1 MIELKNVS
9 FKYELQENTLIKNI
23 NLTIDEGEFVGI
35 IGKNGSGKTTLCNII
50 RGIIP
55 DFIQGKISGDIII
68 DDKNIDDI
76 ERGEMAELVGFVFQ
90 NPFSQISGIKKTV
103 FEEIAYGLE
112 NLGVEREE
120 IIKRVEDVI
129 KLLKIEDLRDKAP
142 NELSGGQSQRV
153 AIASIIVMNPK
164 ILIFDEPTSQLDPL
178 GTQEV
183 FDILKLLK
191 SQNKTIILVE
201 HKIDMI
207 AEYADRVIVLDDGEI
222 LFDGDCHRILSNRK
236 IEEHNVS
243 MPIVSKLAHQ
253 INDRRQGFFKNIPIT
268 LEECK
273 RELEANWWA
282 N

>member
-9 FKYELQENTLIKNI
+9 FKYELQQEKTIKN
-23 NLTIDEGEFVGI
+23 LDLYVQQGEFIGI
-35 IGKNGSGKTTLCNII
+35 ISKNGSGKTTLCNII

-55 DFIQGKISGDIII
+55 DFVQGEISGDIII
-68 DDKNIDDI
+68 DNKNIDDI

-112 NLGVEREE
+112 NLGVPREE
-120 IIKRVEDVI
+120 IKQRVTDVI
-129 KLLKIEDLRDKAP
+129 KLLKIEDLQDKNP

-164 ILIFDEPTSQLDPL
+164 VLIFDEPTSQLDPL
-178 GTQEV
+178 GTEEI

-201 HKIDMI
+201 HKIDLI
-207 AEYADRVIVLDDGEI
+207 AEYADRVVVMDDGEI
-222 LFDGDCHRILSNRK
+222 IFNGETHEVLSNDK
-236 IEEHNVS
+236 IEESNVS
-243 MPIVSKLAHQ
+243 MPIVSKLAYKM
-253 INDRRQGFFKNIPIT
+253 NTVKPGFFKKVPIT
-268 LEECK
+268 LDECK
-273 RELEANWWA
+273 KELEED
-282 N
+282 

>member
-9 FKYELQENTLIKNI
+9 FKYELQEEKTIKN
-23 NLTIDEGEFVGI
+23 LDLYVKQGEFVGI

-55 DFIQGKISGDIII
+55 DFVQGEIAGSISI
-68 DDKNIDDI
+68 DNKNINDI

-112 NLGVEREE
+112 NLGVPREE
-120 IIKRVEDVI
+120 IRQRVTDVI
-129 KLLKIEDLRDKAP
+129 KLLKIEDLQDKNP

-164 ILIFDEPTSQLDPL
+164 VLIFDEPTSQLDPL
-178 GTQEV
+178 GTEEI

-201 HKIDMI
+201 HKIDLI
-207 AEYADRVIVLDDGEI
+207 AEYADRVVVMDDGEI
-222 LFDGDCHRILSNRK
+222 IFNGETHEVLSNDK
-236 IEEHNVS
+236 IEQHNVS
-243 MPIVSKLAHQ
+243 MPIVSKLAYKL
-253 INDRRQGFFKNIPIT
+253 NEEKPGFFKNIPIT
-268 LEECK
+268 LDECK
-273 RELEANWWA
+273 KELEEN
-282 N
+282 

>member
-1 MIELKNVS
+1 MIEIKNVS
-9 FKYELQENTLIKNI
+9 FKYELQEEKTIKN
-23 NLTIDEGEFVGI
+23 LDLYVKQGEFVGI

-55 DFIQGKISGDIII
+55 DFVQGEITGDISI
-68 DDKNIDDI
+68 DNKNIDDI

-112 NLGVEREE
+112 NLGVPRGE
-120 IIKRVEDVI
+120 IRQRVTDVI
-129 KLLKIEDLRDKAP
+129 KLLKIEDLQDKNP

-164 ILIFDEPTSQLDPL
+164 LLIFDEPTSQLDPL
-178 GTQEV
+178 GTEEI

-201 HKIDMI
+201 HKIDLI
-207 AEYADRVIVLDDGEI
+207 AEYADRVVVMDDGEI
-222 LFDGDCHRILSNRK
+222 IFNGETHEVLSNDK
-236 IEEHNVS
+236 IEQHNVS
-243 MPIVSKLAHQ
+243 MPIVSKLAYKL
-253 INDRRQGFFKNIPIT
+253 NEEKPGFFKNIPIT
-268 LEECK
+268 LDECK
-273 RELEANWWA
+273 KELEEN
-282 N
+282 

>member
-9 FKYELQENTLIKNI
+9 FKYELQEEKTIKN
-23 NLTIDEGEFVGI
+23 LDLYLKQGEFVGI

-55 DFIQGKISGDIII
+55 DFVQGQISGDIVI
-68 DDKNIDDI
+68 DNKNIDDI

-90 NPFSQISGIKKTV
+90 NPFSQISGVKKTV

-112 NLGVEREE
+112 NLGVPREE
-120 IIKRVEDVI
+120 IRQRVTDVI
-129 KLLKIEDLRDKAP
+129 KLLKIEDLQDKNP

-164 ILIFDEPTSQLDPL
+164 VLIFDEPTSQLDPL
-178 GTQEV
+178 GTEEI

-201 HKIDMI
+201 HKIDLI
-207 AEYADRVIVLDDGEI
+207 AEYADRVVVMDDGEI
-222 LFDGDCHRILSNRK
+222 IFNGETHEVLSNDK
-236 IEEHNVS
+236 IEQHNVS
-243 MPIVSKLAHQ
+243 MPIVSKLAYKL
-253 INDRRQGFFKNIPIT
+253 NEEKPGFFKNIPIT
-268 LEECK
+268 LDECK
-273 RELEANWWA
+273 KELEEN
-282 N
+282 

>member
-9 FKYELQENTLIKNI
+9 FKYELQQEKTIKN
-23 NLTIDEGEFVGI
+23 LDLYVQQGEFIGI

-55 DFIQGKISGDIII
+55 DFVQGEISGDIII
-68 DDKNIDDI
+68 DNKNIDDI

-112 NLGVEREE
+112 NLGVPREE
-120 IIKRVEDVI
+120 IKQRVTDVI
-129 KLLKIEDLRDKAP
+129 KLLKIEDLQDKNP

-164 ILIFDEPTSQLDPL
+164 VLIFDEPTSQLDPL
-178 GTQEV
+178 GTEEI

-201 HKIDMI
+201 HKIDLI
-207 AEYADRVIVLDDGEI
+207 AEYADRVVVMDDGEI
-222 LFDGDCHRILSNRK
+222 IFNGETHEVLSNDK
-236 IEEHNVS
+236 IEESNVS
-243 MPIVSKLAHQ
+243 MPIVSKLAYKM
-253 INDRRQGFFKNIPIT
+253 NTVKPGFFKKVPIT
-268 LEECK
+268 LDECK
-273 RELEANWWA
+273 KELEED
-282 N
+282 

>member
-1 MIELKNVS
+1 MIEIKNVS
-9 FKYELQENTLIKNI
+9 FKYELQEEKTIKH
-23 NLTIDEGEFVGI
+23 LDLYVKQGEFVGI

-55 DFIQGKISGDIII
+55 DFVQGEITGSIYI
-68 DDKNIDDI
+68 DNKNINDI

-112 NLGVEREE
+112 NLGVPREE
-120 IIKRVEDVI
+120 IRQRVTDVI
-129 KLLKIEDLRDKAP
+129 KLLKIEDLQDKNP

-164 ILIFDEPTSQLDPL
+164 VLIFDEPTSQLDPL
-178 GTQEV
+178 GTEEI

-201 HKIDMI
+201 HKIDLI
-207 AEYADRVIVLDDGEI
+207 AEYADRVVVMDDGEI
-222 LFDGDCHRILSNRK
+222 IFNGETHEILSDRK
-236 IEEHNVS
+236 IEDHNVS
-243 MPIVSKLAHQ
+243 MPIVSKLAYKL
-253 INDRRQGFFKNIPIT
+253 NDEKQGFFKNIPIT
-268 LEECK
+268 LDECK
-273 RELEANWWA
+273 KELEED
-282 N
+282 

>member
-9 FKYELQENTLIKNI
+9 FKYELQEEKTIKN
-23 NLTIDEGEFVGI
+23 LDLYVKQGEFVGI

-55 DFIQGKISGDIII
+55 DFVQGEITGNIII
-68 DDKNIDDI
+68 DNKDINDI
-76 ERGEMAELVGFVFQ
+76 ERGEMSELVGFVFQ

-112 NLGVEREE
+112 NLGVPREE
-120 IIKRVEDVI
+120 IRQRVTDVI
-129 KLLKIEDLRDKAP
+129 KLLKIEDLQDKNP

-164 ILIFDEPTSQLDPL
+164 VLIFDEPTSQLDPL
-178 GTQEV
+178 GTEEI

-201 HKIDMI
+201 HKIDLI
-207 AEYADRVIVLDDGEI
+207 AEYADRVVVMDDGQIIFNGETHEI
-222 LFDGDCHRILSNRK
+222 LSDRK

-243 MPIVSKLAHQ
+243 MPIVSKLAYKL
-253 INDRRQGFFKNIPIT
+253 NEEKPGFFKNIPIT
-268 LEECK
+268 LDECK
-273 RELEANWWA
+273 KELEEN
-282 N
+282 

>member
-9 FKYELQENTLIKNI
+9 FKYELQEEKTIKN
-23 NLTIDEGEFVGI
+23 LDLYVKQGEFVGI
-35 IGKNGSGKTTLCNII
+35 IGKNSSGKTTLCNII

-55 DFIQGKISGDIII
+55 DFVQGTITGSISI
-68 DDKNIDDI
+68 DNKNINDI

-112 NLGVEREE
+112 NLGVPREE
-120 IIKRVEDVI
+120 IRQRVTDVI
-129 KLLKIEDLRDKAP
+129 KLLKIEDLQDKNP

-164 ILIFDEPTSQLDPL
+164 VLIFDEPTSQLDPL
-178 GTQEV
+178 GTEEI

-201 HKIDMI
+201 HKIDLI
-207 AEYADRVIVLDDGEI
+207 AEYADRVVVMDDGEI
-222 LFDGDCHRILSNRK
+222 IFNGETHEVLSNDK
-236 IEEHNVS
+236 IEQHNVS
-243 MPIVSKLAHQ
+243 MPIVSKLAYKL
-253 INDRRQGFFKNIPIT
+253 NEEKPRFFKNVPIT
-268 LEECK
+268 LDECK
-273 RELEANWWA
+273 KELEEN
-282 N
+282 

>member
-9 FKYELQENTLIKNI
+9 FKYELQEEKTIKN
-23 NLTIDEGEFVGI
+23 LDLHVQQGEFVGI

-55 DFIQGKISGDIII
+55 DFVQGEITGDIII
-68 DDKNIDDI
+68 DNKNIDDI

-112 NLGVEREE
+112 NLGVPREE
-120 IIKRVEDVI
+120 IRQRVTDVI
-129 KLLKIEDLRDKAP
+129 KLLKIEDLQDKNP

-164 ILIFDEPTSQLDPL
+164 VLIFDEPTSQLDPL
-178 GTQEV
+178 GTEEI

-201 HKIDMI
+201 HKIDLI
-207 AEYADRVIVLDDGEI
+207 AEYADRVVVMDDGKIIFNDET
-222 LFDGDCHRILSNRK
+222 HEVLSNDK

-243 MPIVSKLAHQ
+243 MPIVSKLAYKM
-253 INDRRQGFFKNIPIT
+253 NAEKSGFFKNIPIT
-268 LEECK
+268 LDECK
-273 RELEANWWA
+273 KELEEN
-282 N
+282 

>member
-9 FKYELQENTLIKNI
+9 FKYELQEEKTIKNI
-23 NLTIDEGEFVGI
+23 DLYVKQGEFVGI

-55 DFIQGKISGDIII
+55 DFVQGEITGNIII
-68 DDKNIDDI
+68 DNKDINDI

-120 IIKRVEDVI
+120 IRQRVTDVI
-129 KLLKIEDLRDKAP
+129 KLLKIEDLQDKNP

-153 AIASIIVMNPK
+153 AIASIIVMNPQV
-164 ILIFDEPTSQLDPL
+164 LIFDEPTSQLDPL
-178 GTQEV
+178 GTEEI

-201 HKIDMI
+201 HKIDLI
-207 AEYADRVIVLDDGEI
+207 AEYADRVVVMDDGQIIFNGETHEI
-222 LFDGDCHRILSNRK
+222 LSDRK
-236 IEEHNVS
+236 IEDHNVS
-243 MPIVSKLAHQ
+243 MPIVSKLAYKL
-253 INDRRQGFFKNIPIT
+253 NDEKQGFFKNIPIT
-268 LEECK
+268 LDECK
-273 RELEANWWA
+273 KELEEN
-282 N
+282 

>member
-9 FKYELQENTLIKNI
+9 FKYELQEEKTIKN
-23 NLTIDEGEFVGI
+23 LDLYLKQGEFVGI

-55 DFIQGKISGDIII
+55 DFVQGEITGSISI
-68 DDKNIDDI
+68 DNKNINDI

-112 NLGVEREE
+112 NLGVPRGE
-120 IIKRVEDVI
+120 IRQRVTDVI
-129 KLLKIEDLRDKAP
+129 KLLKIEDLQDKNP

-164 ILIFDEPTSQLDPL
+164 VLIFDEPTSQLDPL
-178 GTQEV
+178 GTEEI

-201 HKIDMI
+201 HKIDLI
-207 AEYADRVIVLDDGEI
+207 AEYADRVVVMDDGEI
-222 LFDGDCHRILSNRK
+222 IFNGETHEVLSNDK
-236 IEEHNVS
+236 IEQHNVS
-243 MPIVSKLAHQ
+243 MPIVSKLAYKL
-253 INDRRQGFFKNIPIT
+253 NEEKPGFFKNIPIT
-268 LEECK
+268 LYECK
-273 RELEANWWA
+273 KELEEN
-282 N
+282 

>member
-9 FKYELQENTLIKNI
+9 FKYELQEEKTIKN
-23 NLTIDEGEFVGI
+23 LDLYVKQGEFVGI

-55 DFIQGKISGDIII
+55 DFVQGTITGSISI
-68 DDKNIDDI
+68 DNKNINDI

-112 NLGVEREE
+112 NLGVPREE
-120 IIKRVEDVI
+120 IRQRVTDVI
-129 KLLKIEDLRDKAP
+129 KLLKIEDLQDKNP

-164 ILIFDEPTSQLDPL
+164 VLIFDEPTSQLDPL
-178 GTQEV
+178 GTEEI

-201 HKIDMI
+201 HKIDLI
-207 AEYADRVIVLDDGEI
+207 AEYADRVVVMDDGEI
-222 LFDGDCHRILSNRK
+222 IFNGETHEILSDRK

-243 MPIVSKLAHQ
+243 MPIVSELAYKL
-253 INDRRQGFFKNIPIT
+253 NEEKPRFFKNIPIT
-268 LEECK
+268 LDECK
-273 RELEANWWA
+273 KELEEN
-282 N
+282 

>member
-9 FKYELQENTLIKNI
+9 FKYELQQEKTIKN
-23 NLTIDEGEFVGI
+23 LDLYVQQGEFIGI

-55 DFIQGKISGDIII
+55 DFVQGEISGDIII
-68 DDKNIDDI
+68 DNKNIDDI

-120 IIKRVEDVI
+120 IKQRVTDVI
-129 KLLKIEDLRDKAP
+129 KLLKIEDLQDKNP

-164 ILIFDEPTSQLDPL
+164 VLIFDEPTSQLDPL
-178 GTQEV
+178 GTEEI

-201 HKIDMI
+201 HKIDLI
-207 AEYADRVIVLDDGEI
+207 AEYADRVVVMDDGEVI
-222 LFDGDCHRILSNRK
+222 FNGETHEVLSNDK
-236 IEEHNVS
+236 IEESNVS
-243 MPIVSKLAHQ
+243 MPIVSKLAYKMNAE
-253 INDRRQGFFKNIPIT
+253 IPGFFKKVPIT
-268 LEECK
+268 LDECK
-273 RELEANWWA
+273 KELEED
-282 N
+282 

>member
-9 FKYELQENTLIKNI
+9 FKYELQEEKTIKN
-23 NLTIDEGEFVGI
+23 LDLYVKQGEFVGI

-50 RGIIP
+50 RGITP
-55 DFIQGKISGDIII
+55 DFVQGEITGSISI
-68 DDKNIDDI
+68 DNRNINDI

-112 NLGVEREE
+112 NLGVPREE
-120 IIKRVEDVI
+120 IRQRVTDVI
-129 KLLKIEDLRDKAP
+129 KLLKIEDLQDKNP

-164 ILIFDEPTSQLDPL
+164 VLIFDEPTSQLDPL
-178 GTQEV
+178 GTEEI

-201 HKIDMI
+201 HKIDLI
-207 AEYADRVIVLDDGEI
+207 AEYADRVVVMDDGEI
-222 LFDGDCHRILSNRK
+222 IFNGETHEVLSNDK
-236 IEEHNVS
+236 IEQHNVS
-243 MPIVSKLAHQ
+243 MPIVSKLAYKL
-253 INDRRQGFFKNIPIT
+253 NEEKPEFFKNIPIT
-268 LEECK
+268 LDECK
-273 RELEANWWA
+273 KELEEN
-282 N
+282 

>member
-9 FKYELQENTLIKNI
+9 FKYELQEEKTIKN
-23 NLTIDEGEFVGI
+23 LDLYVKQGEFVGI

-55 DFIQGKISGDIII
+55 DFVQGEITGSISI
-68 DDKNIDDI
+68 DNKNINDI

-112 NLGVEREE
+112 NLGVPREE
-120 IIKRVEDVI
+120 IRQRVTDVI
-129 KLLKIEDLRDKAP
+129 KLLKIEDLQDKNP

-164 ILIFDEPTSQLDPL
+164 VLIFDEPTSQLDPL
-178 GTQEV
+178 GTEEI

-201 HKIDMI
+201 HKIDLI
-207 AEYADRVIVLDDGEI
+207 AEYADRVVVMDDGEI
-222 LFDGDCHRILSNRK
+222 IFNGETHEVLSNEK
-236 IEEHNVS
+236 IEQHNVS
-243 MPIVSKLAHQ
+243 MPIVSKLAYKM
-253 INDRRQGFFKNIPIT
+253 NAEKSGFFKNIPIT
-268 LEECK
+268 LDECK
-273 RELEANWWA
+273 KELEEN
-282 N
+282 

>member
-9 FKYELQENTLIKNI
+9 FKYELQEEKTIKN
-23 NLTIDEGEFVGI
+23 LDLYVKQGEFVGI

-55 DFIQGKISGDIII
+55 DFVQGTITGSISI
-68 DDKNIDDI
+68 DNKNIDHI

-112 NLGVEREE
+112 NLGVPREE
-120 IIKRVEDVI
+120 IRQRVTDVI
-129 KLLKIEDLRDKAP
+129 KLLKIEDLQDKNP

-164 ILIFDEPTSQLDPL
+164 VLIFDEPTSQLDPL
-178 GTQEV
+178 GTEEI

-201 HKIDMI
+201 HKIDLI
-207 AEYADRVIVLDDGEI
+207 AEYADRVVVMVDGEI
-222 LFDGDCHRILSNRK
+222 IFNGETHEVLSNDK
-236 IEEHNVS
+236 IEQHNVS
-243 MPIVSKLAHQ
+243 MPIVSKLAYKL
-253 INDRRQGFFKNIPIT
+253 NEEKPGFFKNIPIT
-268 LEECK
+268 LDECK
-273 RELEANWWA
+273 KELEEN
-282 N
+282 

>member
-9 FKYELQENTLIKNI
+9 FKYELQEEKTIKNLDLYI
-23 NLTIDEGEFVGI
+23 QQGEFVGI

-55 DFIQGKISGDIII
+55 DFVQGEITGDIII
-68 DDKNIDDI
+68 DNKNIDDI

-112 NLGVEREE
+112 NLGVPREE
-120 IIKRVEDVI
+120 IRQRVTDVI
-129 KLLKIEDLRDKAP
+129 KLLKIEDLQDKNP

-164 ILIFDEPTSQLDPL
+164 VLIFDEPTSQLDPL
-178 GTQEV
+178 GTEEI

-201 HKIDMI
+201 HKIDLI
-207 AEYADRVIVLDDGEI
+207 AEYADRVVVMDDGEI
-222 LFDGDCHRILSNRK
+222 IFNGETHEVLSNDK
-236 IEEHNVS
+236 IEQHNVS
-243 MPIVSKLAHQ
+243 MPIVSKLAYKL
-253 INDRRQGFFKNIPIT
+253 NEEKPGFFKNIPIT
-268 LEECK
+268 LDECK
-273 RELEANWWA
+273 KELEEN
-282 N
+282 

>member
-1 MIELKNVS
+1 MIELKKVS
-9 FKYELQENTLIKNI
+9 FKYELQEEKTIKN
-23 NLTIDEGEFVGI
+23 LDLYVKQGEFVGI

-55 DFIQGKISGDIII
+55 DFVQGTITGSISI
-68 DDKNIDDI
+68 DNKNINDI

-112 NLGVEREE
+112 NLGVPREE
-120 IIKRVEDVI
+120 IRQRVTDVI
-129 KLLKIEDLRDKAP
+129 KLLKIEDLQDKNP

-164 ILIFDEPTSQLDPL
+164 VLIFDEPTSQLDPL
-178 GTQEV
+178 GTEEI

-201 HKIDMI
+201 HKIDLI
-207 AEYADRVIVLDDGEI
+207 AEYADRVVVMDDGEI
-222 LFDGDCHRILSNRK
+222 IFNGETREVLSNDK
-236 IEEHNVS
+236 IEKHNVS
-243 MPIVSKLAHQ
+243 MPIVSKLAYKL
-253 INDRRQGFFKNIPIT
+253 NEEKPGFFKSIPIT
-268 LEECK
+268 LDECK
-273 RELEANWWA
+273 KELEEN
-282 N
+282 

>member
-9 FKYELQENTLIKNI
+9 FKYELQEEKTIKN
-23 NLTIDEGEFVGI
+23 LDLHVKQGEFVGI

-55 DFIQGKISGDIII
+55 DFVQGEITGDIII
-68 DDKNIDDI
+68 DNKNIDDI

-120 IIKRVEDVI
+120 IRQRVTDVI
-129 KLLKIEDLRDKAP
+129 KLLKIEDLQDKNP

-178 GTQEV
+178 GTEEI

-201 HKIDMI
+201 HKIDLI
-207 AEYADRVIVLDDGEI
+207 AEYADRVVVMDNGEI
-222 LFDGDCHRILSNRK
+222 IFNGETHEVLSNDK
-236 IEEHNVS
+236 IEQHNVS
-243 MPIVSKLAHQ
+243 MPIVSKLAYKL
-253 INDRRQGFFKNIPIT
+253 NEEKPGFFKNIPIT
-268 LEECK
+268 LDECK
-273 RELEANWWA
+273 KELEEN
-282 N
+282 

>member
-9 FKYELQENTLIKNI
+9 FKYELQEEKTIKN
-23 NLTIDEGEFVGI
+23 LDLYVKQGEFVGI

-55 DFIQGKISGDIII
+55 DFVQGQISGSISI
-68 DDKNIDDI
+68 DNKNINDI

-112 NLGVEREE
+112 NLGVPREE
-120 IIKRVEDVI
+120 IRQRVTDVI
-129 KLLKIEDLRDKAP
+129 KLLKIEDLQDKNP

-164 ILIFDEPTSQLDPL
+164 VLIFDEPTSQLDPL
-178 GTQEV
+178 GTEEI

-201 HKIDMI
+201 HKIDLI
-207 AEYADRVIVLDDGEI
+207 AEYADRVVVMDDGEI
-222 LFDGDCHRILSNRK
+222 IFNGETHEVLSNDK
-236 IEEHNVS
+236 IEQHNVS
-243 MPIVSKLAHQ
+243 MPIVSKLAYKL
-253 INDRRQGFFKNIPIT
+253 NEEKPGFFKNIPIT
-268 LEECK
+268 LYECK
-273 RELEANWWA
+273 KELEEN
-282 N
+282 

>member
-1 MIELKNVS
+1 MIELKNIS
-9 FKYELQENTLIKNI
+9 FKYELQEEKTLKDL
-23 NLTIDEGEFVGI
+23 NLHVREGEFIGV
-35 IGKNGSGKTTLCNII
+35 IGKNGAGKTTLCNII

-55 DFIQGKISGDIII
+55 DFIQGEISGDILI
-68 DDKNIDDI
+68 DSKNINHI

-120 IIKRVEDVI
+120 MKRRVKDVI
-129 KLLKIEDLRDKAP
+129 ELLKIEDLQDKNP
-142 NELSGGQSQRV
+142 LELSGGQSQRV

-178 GTQEV
+178 GTEEI

-191 SQNKTIILVE
+191 SEQKTIILVE
-201 HKIDMI
+201 HKIDLI
-207 AEYADRVIVLDDGEI
+207 AEYADRVVVMDEGEIVFDGET
-222 LFDGDCHRILSNRK
+222 HEVLSNEK
-236 IEEHNVS
+236 IEHHNVS
-243 MPIVSKLAHQ
+243 MPIVSKLAYSL
-253 INDRRQGFFKNIPIT
+253 NEERAGFFKNIPIT

-273 RELEANWWA
+273 RELEDN
-282 N
+282 

>member
-9 FKYELQENTLIKNI
+9 FKYELQEDKTIKN
-23 NLTIDEGEFVGI
+23 LDLYVKQGEFVGI

-55 DFIQGKISGDIII
+55 DFVQGTITGSISI
-68 DDKNIDDI
+68 DNKNINDI

-112 NLGVEREE
+112 NLGVPREE
-120 IIKRVEDVI
+120 IRQRVTDVI
-129 KLLKIEDLRDKAP
+129 KLLKIEDLQDKNP

-164 ILIFDEPTSQLDPL
+164 VLIFDEPTSQLDPL
-178 GTQEV
+178 GTEEI

-201 HKIDMI
+201 HKIDLI
-207 AEYADRVIVLDDGEI
+207 AEYADRVVVMDDGEI
-222 LFDGDCHRILSNRK
+222 IFNGETHEVLSNDK
-236 IEEHNVS
+236 IEQYNVS
-243 MPIVSKLAHQ
+243 MPIVSKLAYKL
-253 INDRRQGFFKNIPIT
+253 NEEKPGFFKNIPIT
-268 LEECK
+268 LDECK
-273 RELEANWWA
+273 KELEEN
-282 N
+282 

>member
-9 FKYELQENTLIKNI
+9 FKYELQEEKTIKN
-23 NLTIDEGEFVGI
+23 LDLYVKQGEFVGI

-50 RGIIP
+50 RGIIL
-55 DFIQGKISGDIII
+55 DFVQGEITGSISIDNKDI
-68 DDKNIDDI
+68 NDI

-112 NLGVEREE
+112 NLGVPREE
-120 IIKRVEDVI
+120 IRQRVTDVI
-129 KLLKIEDLRDKAP
+129 KLLKIEDLQDKNP

-164 ILIFDEPTSQLDPL
+164 VLIFDEPTSQLDPL
-178 GTQEV
+178 GTEEI

-201 HKIDMI
+201 HKIDLI
-207 AEYADRVIVLDDGEI
+207 AEYADRVVVMDDGQIIFNGETHEI
-222 LFDGDCHRILSNRK
+222 LSDRK
-236 IEEHNVS
+236 IEDHNVS
-243 MPIVSKLAHQ
+243 MPIVSKLAYKL
-253 INDRRQGFFKNIPIT
+253 NEEKPGFFKNIPIT
-268 LEECK
+268 LDECK
-273 RELEANWWA
+273 KELEEN
-282 N
+282 

>member
-9 FKYELQENTLIKNI
+9 FKYELQEEKTIKN
-23 NLTIDEGEFVGI
+23 LDLYVKQGEFVGI

-55 DFIQGKISGDIII
+55 DFVQGTITGSISI
-68 DDKNIDDI
+68 DNKNINDI

-112 NLGVEREE
+112 NLGVPREE
-120 IIKRVEDVI
+120 IRQRVTDVI
-129 KLLKIEDLRDKAP
+129 KLLKIEDLQDKNP

-164 ILIFDEPTSQLDPL
+164 VLIFDEPTSQLDPL
-178 GTQEV
+178 GTEEI

-201 HKIDMI
+201 HKIDLI
-207 AEYADRVIVLDDGEI
+207 AEYADRVVVMDDGQIIFNGETHEI
-222 LFDGDCHRILSNRK
+222 LSDKK
-236 IEEHNVS
+236 IEDHNVS
-243 MPIVSKLAHQ
+243 MPIVSKLAYKL
-253 INDRRQGFFKNIPIT
+253 NDEKQGFFKNIPIT
-268 LEECK
+268 LDECK
-273 RELEANWWA
+273 KELEED
-282 N
+282 

>member
-9 FKYELQENTLIKNI
+9 FKYELQEEKTIKN
-23 NLTIDEGEFVGI
+23 LDLYVKQGEFVGI

-55 DFIQGKISGDIII
+55 DFVQGTITGDISIYN
-68 DDKNIDDI
+68 KNINDI

-112 NLGVEREE
+112 NLGVPREE
-120 IIKRVEDVI
+120 IRQRVTDVI
-129 KLLKIEDLRDKAP
+129 KLLKIEDLQDKNP

-164 ILIFDEPTSQLDPL
+164 VLIFDEPTSQLDPL
-178 GTQEV
+178 GTEEI

-201 HKIDMI
+201 HKIDLI
-207 AEYADRVIVLDDGEI
+207 AEYADRVVVMDDGEI
-222 LFDGDCHRILSNRK
+222 IFNGETHEVLSNDK
-236 IEEHNVS
+236 IEQHNVS
-243 MPIVSKLAHQ
+243 MPIVSKLAYKL
-253 INDRRQGFFKNIPIT
+253 NEEKSGFFKNIPIT
-268 LEECK
+268 LDECK
-273 RELEANWWA
+273 KELEEN
-282 N
+282 

>member
-9 FKYELQENTLIKNI
+9 FKYELQEEKTIKN
-23 NLTIDEGEFVGI
+23 LDLYVKQGEFVGI

-55 DFIQGKISGDIII
+55 DFVQGEITGSISI
-68 DDKNIDDI
+68 DNKNINDI

-112 NLGVEREE
+112 NLGVSREE
-120 IIKRVEDVI
+120 IRQRVTDVI
-129 KLLKIEDLRDKAP
+129 KLLKIEDLQDKNP

-164 ILIFDEPTSQLDPL
+164 VLIFDEPTSQLDPL
-178 GTQEV
+178 GTEEI

-201 HKIDMI
+201 HKIDLI
-207 AEYADRVIVLDDGEI
+207 AEYADRVVVMDDGEI
-222 LFDGDCHRILSNRK
+222 IFNGETHEVLSNDK
-236 IEEHNVS
+236 IEQHNVS
-243 MPIVSKLAHQ
+243 MPIVSKLAYKL
-253 INDRRQGFFKNIPIT
+253 NDEKQGFFKNIPIT
-268 LEECK
+268 LDECK
-273 RELEANWWA
+273 KELEED
-282 N
+282 

>member
-9 FKYELQENTLIKNI
+9 FKYELQEEKTIKN
-23 NLTIDEGEFVGI
+23 LGLYVKQGEFVGI

-55 DFIQGKISGDIII
+55 DFVQGTITGSISI
-68 DDKNIDDI
+68 DNKNINDI

-112 NLGVEREE
+112 NLGVPREE
-120 IIKRVEDVI
+120 IRQRVTDVI
-129 KLLKIEDLRDKAP
+129 KLLKIEDLQDKNP

-164 ILIFDEPTSQLDPL
+164 VLIFDEPTSQLDPL
-178 GTQEV
+178 GTEEI

-201 HKIDMI
+201 HKIDLI
-207 AEYADRVIVLDDGEI
+207 AEYADRVVVMDDGEI
-222 LFDGDCHRILSNRK
+222 IFNGETHEVLSNDK
-236 IEEHNVS
+236 IEQHNVS
-243 MPIVSKLAHQ
+243 MPIVSKLAYKL
-253 INDRRQGFFKNIPIT
+253 NEEKPGFFKNIPIT
-268 LEECK
+268 LDECK
-273 RELEANWWA
+273 KELEEN
-282 N
+282 

>member
-1 MIELKNVS
+1 MIEIKNVS
-9 FKYELQENTLIKNI
+9 FKYELQEEKTIKN
-23 NLTIDEGEFVGI
+23 LDLYVKQGEFVGI

-55 DFIQGKISGDIII
+55 DFVQGTITGSISI
-68 DDKNIDDI
+68 DNKNIDDI

-112 NLGVEREE
+112 NLGVPREE
-120 IIKRVEDVI
+120 IRQRVTDVI
-129 KLLKIEDLRDKAP
+129 KLLKIEDLQDKNP

-164 ILIFDEPTSQLDPL
+164 VLIFDEPTSQLDPL
-178 GTQEV
+178 GTEEI

-201 HKIDMI
+201 HKIDLI
-207 AEYADRVIVLDDGEI
+207 AEYADRVVVMDDGEI
-222 LFDGDCHRILSNRK
+222 IFNGETHEVLSNDK
-236 IEEHNVS
+236 IEQHNVS
-243 MPIVSKLAHQ
+243 MPIVSKLAYKL
-253 INDRRQGFFKNIPIT
+253 NEEKPGFFKNIPIT
-268 LEECK
+268 LDECK
-273 RELEANWWA
+273 KELEEN
-282 N
+282 

>member
-1 MIELKNVS
+1 MIELKNIS
-9 FKYELQENTLIKNI
+9 FKYELQEEKTLKDL
-23 NLTIDEGEFVGI
+23 NLHVREGEFIGV
-35 IGKNGSGKTTLCNII
+35 IGKNGAGKTTLCNII

-55 DFIQGKISGDIII
+55 DFIQGEISGDILI
-68 DDKNIDDI
+68 DSKNINHI

-120 IIKRVEDVI
+120 MKRRVKDVI
-129 KLLKIEDLRDKAP
+129 QLLKIEELQDKNP
-142 NELSGGQSQRV
+142 LELSGGQSQRV

-178 GTQEV
+178 GTEEI

-201 HKIDMI
+201 HKIDLI
-207 AEYADRVIVLDDGEI
+207 AEYADRVVVMDEGEIVFDGET
-222 LFDGDCHRILSNRK
+222 HEVLSNKK
-236 IEEHNVS
+236 IEDHNVS
-243 MPIVSKLAHQ
+243 MPIVSKLAYSL
-253 INDRRQGFFKNIPIT
+253 NEERAGFFKNIPIT

-273 RELEANWWA
+273 RELEDN
-282 N
+282 

>member
-9 FKYELQENTLIKNI
+9 FKYELQEEKTIKN
-23 NLTIDEGEFVGI
+23 LDLYVKQGEFVGI

-55 DFIQGKISGDIII
+55 DFVQGTITGSISI
-68 DDKNIDDI
+68 DNKNIDDI

-112 NLGVEREE
+112 NLGVPREE
-120 IIKRVEDVI
+120 IRQRVTDVI
-129 KLLKIEDLRDKAP
+129 KLLKIEDLQDKNP

-164 ILIFDEPTSQLDPL
+164 VLIFDEPTSQLDPL
-178 GTQEV
+178 GTEEI

-201 HKIDMI
+201 HKIDLI
-207 AEYADRVIVLDDGEI
+207 AEYADRVVVMDDGEI
-222 LFDGDCHRILSNRK
+222 IFNDETHEVLSNDK
-236 IEEHNVS
+236 IEQHNVS
-243 MPIVSKLAHQ
+243 MPIVSRLAYKM
-253 INDRRQGFFKNIPIT
+253 NAEKSGFFKNIPIT
-268 LEECK
+268 LDECK
-273 RELEANWWA
+273 KELEEN
-282 N
+282 

>member
-1 MIELKNVS
+1 MIEIKNVS
-9 FKYELQENTLIKNI
+9 FKYELQEEKTIKN
-23 NLTIDEGEFVGI
+23 LDLYVKQGEFVGI

-55 DFIQGKISGDIII
+55 DFVQGEITGSIYI
-68 DDKNIDDI
+68 DNKNINDI

-112 NLGVEREE
+112 NLGVPREE
-120 IIKRVEDVI
+120 IRQRVTDVI
-129 KLLKIEDLRDKAP
+129 KLLKIEDLQDKNP

-164 ILIFDEPTSQLDPL
+164 VLIFDEPTSQLDPL
-178 GTQEV
+178 GTEEI

-201 HKIDMI
+201 HKIDLI
-207 AEYADRVIVLDDGEI
+207 AEYADRVVVMDDGEI
-222 LFDGDCHRILSNRK
+222 IFNGETHEVLSNDK
-236 IEEHNVS
+236 IEQHNVS
-243 MPIVSKLAHQ
+243 MPIVSKLAYKL
-253 INDRRQGFFKNIPIT
+253 NEEKPEFFKNIPIT
-268 LEECK
+268 LDECK
-273 RELEANWWA
+273 KELEEN
-282 N
+282 

>member
-9 FKYELQENTLIKNI
+9 FKYELQEEKTIKTLDLYVKQ
-23 NLTIDEGEFVGI
+23 GEFVGI
-35 IGKNGSGKTTLCNII
+35 IGKNSSGKTTLCNII

-55 DFIQGKISGDIII
+55 DFVQGTITGSISI
-68 DDKNIDDI
+68 DNKNINDI

-112 NLGVEREE
+112 NLGVPREE
-120 IIKRVEDVI
+120 IRQRVTDVI
-129 KLLKIEDLRDKAP
+129 KLLKIEDLQDKNP

-164 ILIFDEPTSQLDPL
+164 VLIFDEPTSQLDPL
-178 GTQEV
+178 GTEEI

-201 HKIDMI
+201 HKIDLI
-207 AEYADRVIVLDDGEI
+207 AEYADRVVVMDDGEI
-222 LFDGDCHRILSNRK
+222 IFNGETHEVLSNDK
-236 IEEHNVS
+236 IEQHNVS
-243 MPIVSKLAHQ
+243 MPIVSKLAYKL
-253 INDRRQGFFKNIPIT
+253 NDEKQGFFKNIPIT
-268 LEECK
+268 LDECK
-273 RELEANWWA
+273 KELEED
-282 N
+282 

>member
-9 FKYELQENTLIKNI
+9 FKYELQEEKTIKN
-23 NLTIDEGEFVGI
+23 LDLYVKQGEFVGI

-55 DFIQGKISGDIII
+55 DFVQGTITGSISI
-68 DDKNIDDI
+68 DNKNINDI

-112 NLGVEREE
+112 NLGVPREE
-120 IIKRVEDVI
+120 IRQRVTDVI
-129 KLLKIEDLRDKAP
+129 KLLKIEDLQDKNP

-164 ILIFDEPTSQLDPL
+164 VLIFDEPTSQLDPL
-178 GTQEV
+178 GTEEI

-201 HKIDMI
+201 HKIDLI
-207 AEYADRVIVLDDGEI
+207 AEYANRVVVMDDGEI
-222 LFDGDCHRILSNRK
+222 IFNGETHEVLSNDK
-236 IEEHNVS
+236 IEQHNVS
-243 MPIVSKLAHQ
+243 MPIVSKLAYKL
-253 INDRRQGFFKNIPIT
+253 NEEKPGFFKNIPIT
-268 LEECK
+268 LDECK
-273 RELEANWWA
+273 KELEEN
-282 N
+282 

>member
-9 FKYELQENTLIKNI
+9 FKYELQEEKTIKN
-23 NLTIDEGEFVGI
+23 LDLYVKQGEFVGI

-55 DFIQGKISGDIII
+55 DFVQGTVTGSISI
-68 DDKNIDDI
+68 DNKNINDI

-120 IIKRVEDVI
+120 IRQRVTDVI
-129 KLLKIEDLRDKAP
+129 KLLKIEDLQDKNP

-164 ILIFDEPTSQLDPL
+164 VLIFDEPTSQLDPL
-178 GTQEV
+178 GTEEI

-201 HKIDMI
+201 HKIDLI
-207 AEYADRVIVLDDGEI
+207 AEYADRVVVMDDGEI
-222 LFDGDCHRILSNRK
+222 IFNGETHEVLSNDK
-236 IEEHNVS
+236 IEQHNVS
-243 MPIVSKLAHQ
+243 MPIVSKLAYKL
-253 INDRRQGFFKNIPIT
+253 NEEKPGFFKNIPIT
-268 LEECK
+268 LDECK
-273 RELEANWWA
+273 KELEEN
-282 N
+282 

>member
-9 FKYELQENTLIKNI
+9 FKYELQEEKTIKN
-23 NLTIDEGEFVGI
+23 LDLYVKQGEFVGI

-55 DFIQGKISGDIII
+55 DFVQGEITGNIII
-68 DDKNIDDI
+68 DNKDINDI

-112 NLGVEREE
+112 NLGVPREE
-120 IIKRVEDVI
+120 IRQRVTDVI
-129 KLLKIEDLRDKAP
+129 KLLKIEDLQDKNP

-164 ILIFDEPTSQLDPL
+164 VLIFDEPTSQLDPL
-178 GTQEV
+178 GTEEI

-201 HKIDMI
+201 HKIDLI
-207 AEYADRVIVLDDGEI
+207 AEYADRVVVMDDGEI
-222 LFDGDCHRILSNRK
+222 IFNGETHEVLSNDK
-236 IEEHNVS
+236 IEQHNVS
-243 MPIVSKLAHQ
+243 MPIVSKLAYKL
-253 INDRRQGFFKNIPIT
+253 NDEKQGFFKNIPIT
-268 LEECK
+268 LDECRK
-273 RELEANWWA
+273 ELEED
-282 N
+282 

>member
-9 FKYELQENTLIKNI
+9 FKYELQEEKTIKN
-23 NLTIDEGEFVGI
+23 LDLYVKQGEFVGI

-55 DFIQGKISGDIII
+55 DFVQGTITGSISI
-68 DDKNIDDI
+68 DNKNINDI

-112 NLGVEREE
+112 NLGVPREE
-120 IIKRVEDVI
+120 IRQRVTDVI
-129 KLLKIEDLRDKAP
+129 KLLKIEDLQDKNP

-164 ILIFDEPTSQLDPL
+164 VLIFDEPTSQLDPL
-178 GTQEV
+178 GTEEI

-191 SQNKTIILVE
+191 AQNKTIILVE
-201 HKIDMI
+201 HKIDLI
-207 AEYADRVIVLDDGEI
+207 AEYADRVVVMDDGEI
-222 LFDGDCHRILSNRK
+222 IFNGETHEVLSNDK
-236 IEEHNVS
+236 IEQHNVS
-243 MPIVSKLAHQ
+243 MPIVSKLAYKL
-253 INDRRQGFFKNIPIT
+253 NEEKPGFFKNIPIT
-268 LEECK
+268 LDECK
-273 RELEANWWA
+273 KELEEN
-282 N
+282 

>member
-9 FKYELQENTLIKNI
+9 FKYELQEEKTIKN
-23 NLTIDEGEFVGI
+23 LDLYVKQGEFVGI

-55 DFIQGKISGDIII
+55 DFVQGTITGNIII
-68 DDKNIDDI
+68 DNKDINDI

-112 NLGVEREE
+112 NLGVLREE
-120 IIKRVEDVI
+120 IRQRVTDVI
-129 KLLKIEDLRDKAP
+129 KLLKIEDLQDKNP

-164 ILIFDEPTSQLDPL
+164 VLIFDEPTSQLDPL
-178 GTQEV
+178 GTEEI

-201 HKIDMI
+201 HKIDLI
-207 AEYADRVIVLDDGEI
+207 AEYADRVVVMDDGEI
-222 LFDGDCHRILSNRK
+222 IFNGETHEVLSNDK
-236 IEEHNVS
+236 IEQHNVS
-243 MPIVSKLAHQ
+243 MPIVSKLAYKL
-253 INDRRQGFFKNIPIT
+253 NDEKQGFFKNIPIT
-268 LEECK
+268 LDECK
-273 RELEANWWA
+273 KELEEN
-282 N
+282 

>member
-9 FKYELQENTLIKNI
+9 FKYELQEEKTIKN
-23 NLTIDEGEFVGI
+23 LDLYVKQGEFVGI

-55 DFIQGKISGDIII
+55 DFVQGTITGSISI
-68 DDKNIDDI
+68 DNKNINDI

-112 NLGVEREE
+112 NLGVPREE
-120 IIKRVEDVI
+120 IRQRVTEVI
-129 KLLKIEDLRDKAP
+129 KLLKIEDLQDKNP

-164 ILIFDEPTSQLDPL
+164 VLIFDEPTSQLDPL
-178 GTQEV
+178 GTEEI

-201 HKIDMI
+201 HKIDLI
-207 AEYADRVIVLDDGEI
+207 AEYADRVVVMDDGEI
-222 LFDGDCHRILSNRK
+222 IFNGETHEVLSNDK
-236 IEEHNVS
+236 IEQHNVS
-243 MPIVSKLAHQ
+243 MPIVSKLAYKL
-253 INDRRQGFFKNIPIT
+253 NEEKPRFFKNIPIT
-268 LEECK
+268 LDECK
-273 RELEANWWA
+273 KELEEN
-282 N
+282 